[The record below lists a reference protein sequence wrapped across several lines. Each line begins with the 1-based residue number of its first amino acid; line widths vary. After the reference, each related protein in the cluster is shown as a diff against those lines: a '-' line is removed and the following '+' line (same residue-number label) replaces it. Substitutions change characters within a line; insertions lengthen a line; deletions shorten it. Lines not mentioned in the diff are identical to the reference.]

1 MKQLE
6 SEAVTVWRSM
16 LLIHADLV
24 DAIGVRLRAEHGL
37 TATEF
42 DVLINIPP
50 HSTIRHRDLV
60 DEIVLSRSAL
70 SRLLRRLEQ
79 RGLVEQR
86 PDDEDQRG
94 ICVGLTERGR
104 SLRATA
110 AKTNAEVVDDAFA
123 ALDSADLA
131 CLSEAVGRIR
141 PAKTG
146 D

>member
-1 MKQLE
+1 MRQLE

-16 LLIHADLV
+16 LLTHADLV

-79 RGLVEQR
+79 RG
-86 PDDEDQRG
+86 PSNSAP
-94 ICVGLTERGR
+94 T
-104 SLRATA
+104 T
-110 AKTNAEVVDDAFA
+110 KTSGG
-123 ALDSADLA
+123 SA
-131 CLSEAVGRIR
+131 SG
-141 PAKTG
+141 
-146 D
+146 

>member
-1 MKQLE
+1 MDL
-6 SEAVTVWRSM
+6 SLFTDSPGRPWSGLFRHLHHRTLPVRS
-16 LLIHADLV
+16 
-24 DAIGVRLRAEHGL
+24 
-37 TATEF
+37 T
-42 DVLINIPP
+42 
-50 HSTIRHRDLV
+50 
-60 DEIVLSRSAL
+60 L

>member
-1 MKQLE
+1 
-6 SEAVTVWRSM
+6 RSM

-50 HSTIRHRDLV
+50 HSTNRHRALV
-60 DEIVLSRSAL
+60 DEIVLSRTAPA
-70 SRLLRRLEQ
+70 RLLRRLAERAGDEQ
-79 RGLVEQR
+79 RAG
-86 PDDEDQRG
+86 DEDQRRVG
-94 ICVGLTERGR
+94 VGLAERGR
-104 SLRATA
+104 CLRATA

>member
-1 MKQLE
+1 
-6 SEAVTVWRSM
+6 

-50 HSTIRHRDLV
+50 LSTIRHRDLV

-79 RGLVEQR
+79 LGLVDQR

-94 ICVGLTERGR
+94 IGAGLTEPGR
-104 SLRATA
+104 SPRATA
-110 AKTNAEVVDDAFA
+110 AKTHAEVLDGALA
-123 ALDSADLA
+123 ALDAADLA
-131 CLSEAVGRIR
+131 CLSERVGRIR
-141 PAKTG
+141 PAETG

>member
-1 MKQLE
+1 MRQLE

-24 DAIGVRLRAEHGL
+24 DAIGARLRAEHGL
-37 TATEF
+37 TATEL
-42 DVLINIPP
+42 DGLVNIPP
-50 HSTIRHRDLV
+50 HSTTRQRD
-60 DEIVLSRSAL
+60 
-70 SRLLRRLEQ
+70 
-79 RGLVEQR
+79 LVEQR
-86 PDDEDQRG
+86 PDDDDQRG
-94 ICVGLTERGR
+94 ICVELTERGR

-131 CLSEAVGRIR
+131 RLSEAVGRIC